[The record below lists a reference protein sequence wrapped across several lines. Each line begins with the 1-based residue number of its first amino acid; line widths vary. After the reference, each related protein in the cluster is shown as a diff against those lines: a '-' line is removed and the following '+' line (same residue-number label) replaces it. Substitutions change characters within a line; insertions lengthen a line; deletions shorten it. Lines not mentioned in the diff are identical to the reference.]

1 MNLSARLA
9 RLERL
14 RPVARYD
21 PSKPMV
27 IVLRPGDPDPE
38 PFTGEGFGPL
48 IINCRNAGK
57 PNEQP

>member
-1 MNLSARLA
+1 MKTIDARIE
-9 RLERL
+9 RLEQS
-14 RPVARYD
+14 RPFTRYD

-38 PFTGEGFGPL
+38 PVTDGPGPL
-48 IINCRNAGK
+48 ILICGPGK